1 MSAFGFEGRKVLLTI
16 GLLSPNKGIETFI
29 EALPAIVARHPDVLY
44 VVLGASHPHLVAQ
57 DGERYREWLEAR
69 TVELGVSD
77 NVCFINAFVEKM
89 MLLDYLAAA
98 DIYVTPYLNA
108 AQITSGRSEEHT
120 SELQSLMRISY

>member
-16 GLLSPNKGIETFI
+16 GLLSPNKGIETVI

-69 TVELGVSD
+69 
-77 NVCFINAFVEKM
+77 
-89 MLLDYLAAA
+89 
-98 DIYVTPYLNA
+98 
-108 AQITSGRSEEHT
+108 SEEHT
-120 SELQSLMRISY
+120 SELQSLMRISYAVFCLKTKKPNNQ